1 MHKVITKAGLA
12 VAAITSA
19 VALAGCGDTTV
30 VDGKG
35 IVEVPMPSP
44 TPPITCYLIE
54 TEVES
59 VGEEVEGSDG
69 YVCVDKATYDKN
81 TVGEEYTPP
90 AVTTTT

>member
-1 MHKVITKAGLA
+1 MNVRKISTRIGLA
-12 VAAITSA
+12 IAAG
-19 VALAGCGDTTV
+19 ALLAACGDSTV

-44 TPPITCYLIE
+44 TPPVTCYLIE

-59 VGEEVEGSDG
+59 MGEEVEGADG
-69 YVCVDKATYDKN
+69 YTCVDKATYDKN

-90 AVTTTT
+90 VTPAP